1 MKPTEDVSQFPENG
15 MKTPETKLTVK
26 TTDGAYQLD
35 SLLSFNH
42 ANREVLRI
50 THDGRMI
57 IGEGLST
64 EEATQEAAKL
74 LIASFE
80 ERIQEMVDARIAAE
94 LARLRAENKLLCAA
108 QKISEDSD
116 GAIVMEVI
124 SLRARAEKAE
134 ADTAR
139 LDWLGK
145 SSYAKFYEGTCV
157 WRINGD
163 EKTEGDTLRDA
174 IDAAMKEAGK

>member
-1 MKPTEDVSQFPENG
+1 MKPTDDVSRFPENG

-26 TTDGAYQLD
+26 TTDGAYQSD

-57 IGEGLST
+57 MGEGLST

-80 ERIQEMVDARIAAE
+80 ERIQKMVDERI
-94 LARLRAENKLLCAA
+94 
-108 QKISEDSD
+108 
-116 GAIVMEVI
+116 
-124 SLRARAEKAE
+124 
-134 ADTAR
+134 
-139 LDWLGK
+139 
-145 SSYAKFYEGTCV
+145 
-157 WRINGD
+157 
-163 EKTEGDTLRDA
+163 
-174 IDAAMKEAGK
+174 AAMKEASK